1 MALFI
6 MPQMILLM
14 LAIRRAHDLGKSGRS
29 WRLYGFPFM
38 AFMLLYALRRK
49 ERKGRTAMD
58 RIPLPKRACIREKTA
73 LDPF

>member
-1 MALFI
+1 

-14 LAIRRAHDLGKSGRS
+14 LAIRRAHDLGKSGEIVAFI
-29 WRLYGFPFM
+29 WVPFM
-38 AFMLLYALRRK
+38 AFMLPLCFAPKRERR
-49 ERKGRTAMD
+49 GRTAMD